1 MWKVRLQ
8 WGESPT
14 LILTKDG
21 DSYIVQFESTAD
33 FERWIESHIHSLLNA
48 VVAWYDSPV
57 RFENGRFIPILKR
70 R

>member
-14 LILTKDG
+14 LILIKDG

-48 VVAWYDSPV
+48 CGAWYDSPV
-57 RFENGRFIPILKR
+57 RFENGRFIGR
-70 R
+70 